1 MPSRDS
7 NIFAAAPLQALLADE
22 SALLSAQLQRCAG
35 QHALLVSAA
44 LDDEPPAL
52 PLLGRWTRLALRQG
66 MYQGDLRGRGDEP
79 LPFVDEA
86 FELILL
92 RHALE
97 VSTAPSQLLREAV
110 RVLAPGGLLVLT
122 GLHPIS
128 GWLPWLLWQHGAGLA
143 LDTRLHL
150 SRWLRAADLD
160 VERSDRAGASWPSRL
175 HLGARSPN
183 MLGGSYLL
191 HARKRR
197 RTITALPLRALPQRA
212 PANVGLAPGAR
223 RSAG

>member
-7 NIFAAAPLQALLADE
+7 DIFATAPLQALLADE
-22 SALLSAQLQRCAG
+22 SAVLSPQLQRCAG
-35 QHALLVSAA
+35 QHALLISAA
-44 LDDEPPAL
+44 RDDAPPAL
-52 PLLGRWTRLALRQG
+52 PLLGRWTRLALREDL
-66 MYQGDLRGRGDEP
+66 YQGDLRGRGDEP

-86 FELILL
+86 FDLVLL

-97 VSTAPSQLLREAV
+97 VSSVPSQLLREAV

-128 GWLPWLLWQHGAGLA
+128 GWLPWLMWRGGTRLA
-143 LDTRLHL
+143 LDIRLHL
-150 SRWLRAADLD
+150 GRWLRAAELE
-160 VERSDRAGASWPSRL
+160 VERCDRAGAAWPSRL
-175 HLGARSPN
+175 HGDSTPN

-197 RTITALPLRALPQRA
+197 RTITALPLRTLPQRT

-223 RSAG
+223 RSVG

>member
-7 NIFAAAPLQALLADE
+7 DIFATAPLQALLADE
-22 SALLSAQLQRCAG
+22 SAALSAQLQRCAG
-35 QHALLVSAA
+35 QHALLVSAT

-52 PLLGRWTRLALRQG
+52 PLLGRWTRLGLREG
-66 MYQGDLRGRGDEP
+66 VYRGDLHGRGDEP

-86 FELILL
+86 FDLILL

-97 VSTAPSQLLREAV
+97 VSSVPAQLLRETV

-128 GWLPWLLWQHGAGLA
+128 GWLPWLLWQGETGQA
-143 LDTRLHL
+143 LSIRLHL
-150 SRWLRAADLD
+150 GRWLRASDLEI
-160 VERSDRAGASWPSRL
+160 ERSDRAGSAWPSGLRNR
-175 HLGARSPN
+175 APAPN
-183 MLGGSYLL
+183 VLGGSYLL

-197 RTITALPLRALPQRA
+197 HAITPLPLKALPQRA

-223 RSAG
+223 RSVG

>member
-7 NIFAAAPLQALLADE
+7 DIFATAPLQALLADE
-22 SALLSAQLQRCAG
+22 SAVLSAQLQRCAG
-35 QHALLVSAA
+35 QHALLISAT
-44 LDDEPPAL
+44 LDDDPPAL
-52 PLLGRWTRLALRQG
+52 PLLGRWTRLALQQG
-66 MYQGDLRGRGDEP
+66 FYRGDLHGRGNEP

-97 VSTAPSQLLREAV
+97 VSAAPSQLLREAV

-128 GWLPWLLWQHGAGLA
+128 GWLPWLLWQDGIGQA
-143 LDTRLHL
+143 LGVRLQL
-150 SRWLRAADLD
+150 GRWLRAAELE
-160 VERSDRAGASWPSRL
+160 VERSDRAGAAWPSRL
-175 HLGARSPN
+175 HSPAPTPN
-183 MLGGSYLL
+183 ILGGSYLL

-197 RTITALPLRALPQRA
+197 RTITPLPLRALPQRA

-223 RSAG
+223 RSVG

>member
-7 NIFAAAPLQALLADE
+7 DIFATAPLQALLADE
-22 SALLSAQLQRCAG
+22 CAVLSAQLQRCAG
-35 QHALLVSAA
+35 QHALLISAMP
-44 LDDEPPAL
+44 DDEPPAL
-52 PLLGRWTRLALRQG
+52 PLLGRWTRLTLRQG
-66 MYQGDLRGRGDEP
+66 IYQGDLRGRGDEP

-97 VSTAPSQLLREAV
+97 VSTVPSQLLREAV

-128 GWLPWLLWQHGAGLA
+128 GWLPWLLWRDGAGL
-143 LDTRLHL
+143 DIRLHL
-150 SRWLRAADLD
+150 GRWLRAAELE
-160 VERSDRAGASWPSRL
+160 VERRDRAGAPWPSRL
-175 HLGARSPN
+175 QGHAPSPN
-183 MLGGSYLL
+183 MFGGSYLL

-197 RTITALPLRALPQRA
+197 RTITALPLKTMPQRA
-212 PANVGLAPGAR
+212 PGNVGLAPGAR